1 MWHKEIENWNDEM
14 IMMNTDIIK
23 SLPTL
28 YILLVRV
35 RPLPFCPR
43 TGAAS
48 WPPDDSARLLLLSPI
63 MKILYEFL
71 IQEAGS
77 IFLIVWIE
85 ISIFFW

>member
-1 MWHKEIENWNDEM
+1 MVKNSQKMWHKEIENWNDEM

-48 WPPDDSARLLLLSPI
+48 
-63 MKILYEFL
+63 
-71 IQEAGS
+71 
-77 IFLIVWIE
+77 
-85 ISIFFW
+85 